1 VTSAP
6 TLRFVRSPSGK
17 SPAAHRLEK
26 EDHMAVSA
34 RNQLKGKVQTMV
46 KGDVMAEVSIDVG
59 SGNTIVAVI
68 TRQSAE
74 TLNIKAGDDVTA
86 VIKATEVMVAKE

>member
-1 VTSAP
+1 
-6 TLRFVRSPSGK
+6 
-17 SPAAHRLEK
+17 
-26 EDHMAVSA
+26 MAVSA
-34 RNQLKGKVQTMV
+34 RNQLKGTVQTLV

-59 SGNTIVAVI
+59 NGNVIVSVI

-74 TLNIKAGDDVTA
+74 TLHLKAGDDVTA

>member
-1 VTSAP
+1 
-6 TLRFVRSPSGK
+6 
-17 SPAAHRLEK
+17 
-26 EDHMAVSA
+26 MAVSA